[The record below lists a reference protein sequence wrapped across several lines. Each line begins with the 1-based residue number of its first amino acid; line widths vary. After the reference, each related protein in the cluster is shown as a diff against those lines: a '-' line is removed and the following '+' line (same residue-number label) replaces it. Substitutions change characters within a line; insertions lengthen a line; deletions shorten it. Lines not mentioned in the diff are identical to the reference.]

1 LFSATVLLRKNST
14 SQFLTTG
21 PGKDGEASESGD
33 GFPRFL
39 AAPKDRHHTEKTVRS
54 LILGLIRRYFPSPIS
69 HKAPSKKVG
78 SDQILAGLQMS
89 LG

>member
-33 GFPRFL
+33 GFPGSSPPPKTAITPKKLF
-39 AAPKDRHHTEKTVRS
+39 AP
-54 LILGLIRRYFPSPIS
+54 
-69 HKAPSKKVG
+69 
-78 SDQILAGLQMS
+78 
-89 LG
+89 